1 MVLDKIAQRQ
11 NKMKVNNT
19 LQEMH
24 ISGRWTK
31 KDEPAK
37 QSGNE

>member
-1 MVLDKIAQRQ
+1 MDLDKVTQRQ

-19 LQEMH
+19 LQEMR
-24 ISGRWTK
+24 ISGRWAE
-31 KDEPAK
+31 KDEPTK